1 MKKLAVP
8 AVICL
13 AFIAGCGDSAGNYTQ
28 LTTTVSNFFVALDE
42 LQVIQGG
49 AATGSA
55 TAELTLDLDDLDIT
69 GSVTLDGLDAETVTL
84 KSAFAGETGPVVSSF
99 IQDSATQ
106 WSLPDLLVLSATEFD
121 ALTEAGLYL
130 EVTTLANAEG
140 AVRAQIT
147 PDGIEIFFNPLT
159 GSQVVPGVSTTA
171 TAESAVTVNVAS
183 ESITVHLNTL
193 NLANATSA
201 TINQAPLG
209 ANGSMIINLVQDAL
223 DPAHWF
229 IQDLT
234 LTQAQYAA
242 FRNEELYFIV
252 TTPAQPAG
260 EVRGQIL
267 LSDGILPTL
276 SSIQDKI
283 LTPGCATA
291 GCHKG
296 KVPSQGLDLTQ
307 GMSFANM
314 VNVDSVQRP
323 GIALVAPGDADNSY
337 LIQKIEGTAASGGI
351 MPVRGGPLTANQILT
366 IRQWIDGGALDN

>member
-1 MKKLAVP
+1 MYRFYIP
-8 AVICL
+8 AVLCL
-13 AFIAGCGDSAGNYTQ
+13 VFASGCGDSAGNYTQ
-28 LTTTVSNFFVALDE
+28 LTTTVNNFFVALDE

-55 TAELTLDLDDLDIT
+55 TADLTLDLDDLGIT
-69 GSVTLDGLDAETVTL
+69 GGVTLDGLDAETVSL
-84 KSAFAGETGPVVSSF
+84 KSAFAGDTGPVISGF
-99 IQDSATQ
+99 IQDSATR

-121 ALTEAGLYL
+121 TLTEAGLYL
-130 EVTTLANAEG
+130 EVTTLANPEG

-147 PDGIEIFFNPLT
+147 PDGIELFFNPLT
-159 GSQVVPGVSTTA
+159 GGQVVPGVSTTA

-209 ANGSMIINLVQDAL
+209 TNGSMIINLVQDAL

-242 FRNEELYFIV
+242 LRIEELYFIV
-252 TTPAQPAG
+252 TTPAEPAG

-267 LSDGILPTL
+267 LSDGTLPTL

-283 LTPGCATA
+283 LTGSCASA

-296 KVPSQGLDLTQ
+296 KVPSEGLDLTT
-307 GMSFANM
+307 GMSFTNM
-314 VNVDSVQRP
+314 VNINSVQQP

-337 LIQKIEGTAASGGI
+337 LVQKIEGTAASGGI
-351 MPVRGGPLTANQILT
+351 MPVRGGSLSVNQVLT